1 MNNPGTRLDLDE
13 IAGAL
18 AYAIL
23 LAAFAEY
30 GFTSL
35 AVVRA
40 FELVLSTDA
49 IAGSWED
56 MLSAQFA
63 GRS

>member
-13 IAGAL
+13 IASAL

-23 LAAFAEY
+23 LVAFAEY
-30 GFTSL
+30 GFTDEAFVKAAE
-35 AVVRA
+35 AVL
-40 FELVLSTDA
+40 FTEA

-56 MLSAQFA
+56 MLSTQFA
-63 GRS
+63 GLA

>member
-1 MNNPGTRLDLDE
+1 MNNPGPRLDLDE

-30 GFTSL
+30 GFTDEAFVKAAE
-35 AVVRA
+35 AVL
-40 FELVLSTDA
+40 FTDA